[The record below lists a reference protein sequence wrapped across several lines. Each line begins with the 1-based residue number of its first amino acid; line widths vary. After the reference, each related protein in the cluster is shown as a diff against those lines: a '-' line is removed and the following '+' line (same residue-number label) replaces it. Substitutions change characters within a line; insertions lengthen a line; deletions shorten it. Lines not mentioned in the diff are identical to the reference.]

1 MKFPSVNAMR
11 HRTLADCFEHGQDN
25 FLLLRLIAA
34 AMVMYGHSYGFC
46 GMPNHGDI
54 IARAGLGYGIYSGS
68 IAVDMFF
75 AISGFLVCGS
85 YLNRANLESF
95 LKSRALRIL
104 PALVAC
110 VVLCA
115 LLLGPAFTTFP
126 LYDYWRDPG
135 SRDYIWYNLKLDSDM
150 IWNLPG
156 VFVHNFYPGAVNG
169 SLWTLPAEIRM
180 YAWIAILGTLG
191 ILRRRALANAVLV
204 ALFFFG
210 VTAPTHL
217 PLVLNLSHVPLAG
230 MFLIGTFCFVN
241 RDKIPVD
248 NLALLT
254 LIAITALAHKS
265 FLFPY
270 LFGTTVAFFCFWFA
284 YVPNFHWFNRF
295 GDYSYGLY
303 LWGFPVQQAVSA
315 SFGRPVHPWVN
326 LSVSLPIALALAVAS
341 WHLIEKPAL
350 RWKKRTLPVQ
360 QPGAAADMAQ

>member
-1 MKFPSVNAMR
+1 MKFLTEFDAPR
-11 HRTLADCFEHGQDN
+11 RTLADCFDHGQDN

-54 IARAGLGYGIYSGS
+54 IARQGLGYGIYSGS

-85 YLNRANLESF
+85 YLNRANLEAF

-104 PALVAC
+104 PALITC

-115 LLLGPAFTTFP
+115 IVLGPLFTTLALP
-126 LYDYWRDPG
+126 EYLRDL
-135 SRDYIWYNLKLDSDM
+135 STRMYVWLNLKLGSDM
-150 IWNLPG
+150 QWNLPG
-156 VFVHNFYPGAVNG
+156 VFTHNFYPGAVNG

-180 YAWIAILGTLG
+180 YAWIAILGALG
-191 ILRRRALANAVLV
+191 ILSRRRLANAVLLV
-204 ALFFFG
+204 LFVFG
-210 VTAPTHL
+210 VVAPDHL
-217 PLVLNLSHVPLAG
+217 PLVIHPSHIPLAG

-241 RDKIPVD
+241 RDKIPVG
-248 NLALLT
+248 NLPMLGLLC
-254 LIAITALAHKS
+254 ITALAHKS

-270 LFGTTVAFFCFWFA
+270 LFGLTVAYFCFWFA

-303 LWGFPVQQAVSA
+303 LWGFPVQQAVSD
-315 SFGRPVHPWVN
+315 SIGRPVHPWVN
-326 LSVSLPIALALAVAS
+326 LAASLPIALALAIAS

-350 RWKKRTLPVQ
+350 RWKTRPNPVVQ
-360 QPGAAADMAQ
+360 TVGKPIK

>member
-1 MKFPSVNAMR
+1 MTVSHR
-11 HRTLADCFEHGQDN
+11 RTLADCFEHGADN

-46 GMPNHGDI
+46 GMPNHGDV

-85 YLNRANLESF
+85 YLKRANLEAF

-110 VVLCA
+110 VAFCA
-115 LLLGPAFTTFP
+115 LVLGPVFTTLP
-126 LYDYWRDPG
+126 LTEYLRDPG
-135 SRDYIWYNLKLDSDM
+135 TRFYLWLNLKLDTDM
-150 IWNLPG
+150 QWNLPG
-156 VFVHNFYPGAVNG
+156 VFAHNFYPGAVNG

-180 YAWIAILGTLG
+180 YAWIAILGALG
-191 ILRRRALANAVLV
+191 ILSRRWLANAVLV
-204 ALFFFG
+204 GLLAFG
-210 VTAPTHL
+210 VAAPDHL
-217 PLVLNLSHVPLAG
+217 PLVLNLPHVPLAG
-230 MFLIGTFCFVN
+230 MFLIGTFCFIN
-241 RDKIPVD
+241 RDRIPIGS
-248 NLALLT
+248 LALVAL
-254 LIAITALAHKS
+254 LFVTALAHKS

-270 LFGTTVAFFCFWFA
+270 LFGTAIAYFCFWFA

-315 SFGRPVHPWVN
+315 TIGKPVHPWVN
-326 LSVSLPIALALAVAS
+326 LAVSLPIAFALAIAS

-350 RWKKRTLPVQ
+350 RWKTRLPVQ
-360 QPGAAADMAQ
+360 AQQDLCPDMAQ